1 MMTVVMMTTMATM
14 MTKMITCRLHH
25 ASKARRD
32 RRKELKGN
40 LAAQNPGLGTLP
52 PERYCPDLS
61 DREVLYCPDLSLP
74 PTKVWIMTGIMDE
87 TDI

>member
-1 MMTVVMMTTMATM
+1 MMTVVMMTTM

-40 LAAQNPGLGTLP
+40 LAALNPGLGTLP
-52 PERYCPDLS
+52 PERYFPDLT
-61 DREVLYCPDLSLP
+61 DRDVLYCPDLSSSP
-74 PTKVWIMTGIMDE
+74 AKVWIMTGIVDE

>member
-1 MMTVVMMTTMATM
+1 MMTVVMMTTM

-25 ASKARRD
+25 ASKARRG

-52 PERYCPDLS
+52 PERYRPDLS
-61 DREVLYCPDLSLP
+61 DRGVFCCPDLSLP
-74 PTKVWIMTGIMDE
+74 PATAWIMTGIVD
-87 TDI
+87 